1 MTDPTQMYD
10 FDALYEKRL
19 REENQDM
26 HLEVVVGDSL
36 LVVVCDGMGGVQG
49 GSTASRLAVEAI
61 RDTVKAGYT
70 DRDMEPGTL
79 LARAIANANTAVYAC
94 AQEDPLRFDGM
105 GTTAVVAWFRD
116 RRVHVAWVGD
126 SRMGLLDAD
135 GFRWLT
141 EDHTR
146 VQALVAA
153 GELTQ
158 EEADRHPDGH
168 ILSRAVGVDVEV
180 QIDVLEP
187 LDLVEGDT
195 LVLTS
200 DGVTGPVSDAEL
212 EELMRGGI
220 TEGLHQMRQMLQVR
234 QSDDNATAVVVRVGP
249 TPTEPLVTD
258 EAPEEQ
264 PEEQA
269 EEQAEAQADAKAV
282 PVAEKAAPT
291 REPPP
296 PPPRGRPQPESP
308 SNLGTVLA
316 ALALLA
322 LISAGAA
329 WWFMTEG
336 GGLPHASGLPELSP
350 KDTRVAQARGAMVD
364 GLCTTALG
372 VLDDDPEGLA
382 RLAPEVQDCFADS
395 GDIEPWLGFVDG
407 AHPNVRDALAPHRER
422 SAELVLGWG
431 DAQLD
436 DADDAPNLT
445 EGRRALD
452 VWTARLW
459 ESTWWR
465 AAAEEADPSAYAAQ
479 QQRYHALGKELA
491 ADPPPPVPKNTPPVE
506 PVVPDKSPRDGV
518 PRDGVPRD
526 GGARDGDPR
535 DGAGLK
541 RDGHVPTEK
550 K

>member
-10 FDALYEKRL
+10 FDALYEQRL

-61 RDTVKAGYT
+61 RDTVKEGHQAE
-70 DRDMEPGTL
+70 DMEPGTL
-79 LARAIANANTAVYAC
+79 LARAIANANTAVYSC

-126 SRMGLLDAD
+126 SRMGLLDSD

-153 GELTQ
+153 GELTK
-158 EEADRHPDGH
+158 EEAERHPDGH

-180 QIDVLEP
+180 QVDVLEP

-200 DGVTGPVSDAEL
+200 DGVTGPVSDDEL

-234 QSDDNATAVVVRVGP
+234 QSDDNATAVVLRVGP
-249 TPTEPLVTD
+249 APTEPLMTD
-258 EAPEEQ
+258 ESVDEEPAVEAPSE
-264 PEEQA
+264 PI
-269 EEQAEAQADAKAV
+269 

-291 REPPP
+291 SQPPP
-296 PPPRGRPQPESP
+296 PPPRGRPQPEAQT
-308 SNLGTVLA
+308 NTGAVLA

-336 GGLPHASGLPELSP
+336 GGLPHANGLPELSP
-350 KDTRVAQARGAMVD
+350 KDTRVAQARGAILD
-364 GLCTTALG
+364 GLCTTALD
-372 VLDDDPEGLA
+372 VLDDDPESLA
-382 RLAPEVQDCFADS
+382 RLAPEVQDCFADA
-395 GDIEPWLGFVDG
+395 DDAEPWFSFVDG
-407 AHPNVRDALAPHRER
+407 AHPYVHDALEAHKDA
-422 SAELVLGWG
+422 SAELVLAWG
-431 DAQLD
+431 EAQLD
-436 DADDAPNLT
+436 DADGAPDLS

-452 VWTARLW
+452 GPIVGVHLVACRRRGGRSGRLRRTADALPQPW
-459 ESTWWR
+459 Q
-465 AAAEEADPSAYAAQ
+465 EA
-479 QQRYHALGKELA
+479 G
-491 ADPPPPVPKNTPPVE
+491 
-506 PVVPDKSPRDGV
+506 
-518 PRDGVPRD
+518 
-526 GGARDGDPR
+526 GGASTGHPEEGPR
-535 DGAGLK
+535 A
-541 RDGHVPTEK
+541 RP
-550 K
+550 